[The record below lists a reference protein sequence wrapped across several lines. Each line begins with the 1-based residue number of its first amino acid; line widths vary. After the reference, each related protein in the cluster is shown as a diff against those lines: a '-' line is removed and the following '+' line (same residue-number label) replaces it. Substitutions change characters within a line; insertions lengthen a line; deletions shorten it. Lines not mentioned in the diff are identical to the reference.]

1 MGIETCKDFVV
12 VAVVLGRS
20 GWGWAGVCWCFETSQ
35 RHRVI
40 SGLTFL
46 LFKKK
51 KKKGGG
57 GGGREIK
64 VTL

>member
-12 VAVVLGRS
+12 VAVVLGRLGW

-35 RHRVI
+35 PHKVI

-51 KKKGGG
+51 RGG
-57 GGGREIK
+57 E
-64 VTL
+64 